1 MKTDYQK
8 MYEDK
13 LRSVDDALAFIRSGD
28 IVFTTN
34 NYSEPGGILSRLH
47 EIAPRVENVKVWKGR
62 SGIYPFM
69 NDPAMKGHIEMYTY
83 FFGPMFYRESQPM
96 GLVELVPSDLQ
107 SYFTVAVSGH
117 QPTVCMTAVSPMDE
131 NGDFHVPMNHAAD
144 GLSVLDCVERGVP
157 VILEVNRNLHHAH
170 GAVAVNI
177 RDAAMI
183 VEVDRPELVIPP
195 IQPTEIETRIGE
207 TVASLVSDGDTI
219 QLGIGGI
226 PNAVGSFLRKRND
239 LGIHT
244 EMFTTSMME
253 LVQNGNITGNR
264 KSFDRGLHVFAFA
277 EGIPELYP
285 FLEGREDC
293 VIRSGFEVVDPFN
306 IARQD
311 NMTSINTLVEIDL
324 TGQVCAES
332 IGPKQIAG
340 AGGAFCFAYGT
351 YRSKGGK
358 SILAFPTRT
367 KNGQSKIKA
376 MLTQGAIVT
385 VPRNYVDIIVT
396 EYGVARLKGRTIP
409 ERVHQLVAVAHPDD
423 RPALLE
429 QAKALG
435 LIQN

>member
-1 MKTDYQK
+1 MTRDDFQK

-13 LRSVDDALAFIRSGD
+13 KRTVDDALAFIKSGD
-28 IVFTTN
+28 VIFTTN

-47 EIAPRVENVKVWKGR
+47 EIAPRVENVKIWKGR

-83 FFGPMFYRESQPM
+83 FFGPMFYKESQPM

-117 QPTVCMTAVSPMDE
+117 RPNVCMTAVSSMDE

-157 VILEVNRNLHHAH
+157 VIVEVNRNLHHAH

-183 VEVDRPELVIPP
+183 VEVDRPELVIKP
-195 IQPTEIETRIGE
+195 IESTAVETQIGQ
-207 TVASLVSDGDTI
+207 TVAALVNDGDTI

-226 PNAVGSFLRKRND
+226 PNAVGSFLRTKND

-244 EMFTTSMME
+244 EMFTNSMME
-253 LVQNGNITGNR
+253 LIQAGNITGMK
-264 KSFDRGLHVFAFA
+264 KSFDKGLHVFSFA
-277 EGIPELYP
+277 EGLPELYP
-285 FLEGREDC
+285 FLESRKDC
-293 VIRSGFEVVDPFN
+293 IIRSGFEVVDPFN

-311 NMTSINTLVEIDL
+311 NMTAINTLVEIDL

-351 YRSKGGK
+351 YRARGGK
-358 SILAFPTRT
+358 SILAFPSRT

-376 MLTQGAIVT
+376 MLTPGAVVT

-396 EYGVARLKGRTIP
+396 EYGIAHLRGRTIP
-409 ERVHQLVAVAHPDD
+409 ERVRQLIDIAHPED
-423 RPALLE
+423 RVALLT
-429 QAKALG
+429 QARELKY
-435 LIQN
+435 I